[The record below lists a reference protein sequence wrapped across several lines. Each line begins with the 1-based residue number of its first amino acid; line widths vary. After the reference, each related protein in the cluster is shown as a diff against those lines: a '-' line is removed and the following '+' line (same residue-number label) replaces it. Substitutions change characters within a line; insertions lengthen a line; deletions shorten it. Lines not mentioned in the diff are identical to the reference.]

1 MYCNQE
7 IIMGEE
13 TGKWLP
19 YNKDGVRMTAGLL
32 LPLLL
37 PLLNNGQKQ
46 QQETPITVHQLK
58 IWLARLEIAEVH
70 IDINSILNPKK
81 MKRKN
86 EGFGAVE

>member
-7 IIMGEE
+7 IIMSEE

-19 YNKDGVRMTAGLL
+19 YNKDGSSHDCRTAA
-32 LPLLL
+32 PATAT
-37 PLLNNGQKQ
+37 NGQKQ

-70 IDINSILNPKK
+70 IDINSILNPKQRIRTRVRIK
-81 MKRKN
+81 
-86 EGFGAVE
+86 

>member
-1 MYCNQE
+1 MSV
-7 IIMGEE
+7 E

-32 LPLLL
+32 LPLLV

-46 QQETPITVHQLK
+46 QQETPITGHQLK

-70 IDINSILNPKK
+70 IDKRLRVSAIINFIIIALS
-81 MKRKN
+81 
-86 EGFGAVE
+86 

>member
-19 YNKDGVRMTAGLL
+19 YNKDGSSHDCRTAATAT
-32 LPLLL
+32 
-37 PLLNNGQKQ
+37 NGQKQ

-58 IWLARLEIAEVH
+58 IWLARLEIAEV
-70 IDINSILNPKK
+70 
-81 MKRKN
+81 
-86 EGFGAVE
+86 

>member
-7 IIMGEE
+7 IIMSEE

-19 YNKDGVRMTAGLL
+19 YNKDGSSHDCRTAATATATATAT
-32 LPLLL
+32 
-37 PLLNNGQKQ
+37 NGQKQ

-70 IDINSILNPKK
+70 IDKRLRVSAIINFIIIALS
-81 MKRKN
+81 
-86 EGFGAVE
+86 

>member
-1 MYCNQE
+1 
-7 IIMGEE
+7 MGEE

-19 YNKDGVRMTAGLL
+19 YNKDGSSHDCRTAATATATATAT
-32 LPLLL
+32 
-37 PLLNNGQKQ
+37 NGQKQ

-81 MKRKN
+81 MKRRRMTDLEQLNK
-86 EGFGAVE
+86 EKW